1 MRFLAW
7 IVVAILCITACQSNV
22 LHSEFISLQNGWHKD
37 NRIAF
42 DYQPTDTISKNN
54 VFIVVRNDEK
64 YPFSNL
70 FLITRMEMPNNE
82 VVVDTLEYEMATPE
96 GKWLGQ
102 GFSAVKESKL
112 WFKEN
117 VAFPVKGNYRFEV
130 EQAMRKVGNPDGIVV
145 LEGITELGIIIEKQ

>member
-1 MRFLAW
+1 MRFLAG
-7 IVVAILCITACQSNV
+7 IVVAILFITACQSNV
-22 LHSEFISLQNGWHKD
+22 SYSEFVSLQNGWHKD